1 MKRYRLIP
9 FALFLLAAG
18 HTTRLLAVE
27 EGDAVQ
33 GLQQEWAQIKYQMPP
48 PQRAKAMQG
57 LAERA
62 HQVTQ
67 ASPPGAEG
75 RRGEAQVWEAII
87 LASLAGEQG
96 GLGALSLVEQARDLL
111 LEVERRAPDTLEG
124 SVFTSLG
131 SLYYQVPGWP
141 IGFGDDAK
149 AREYLQR
156 ALALNPEGIDPNY
169 FYGDFL
175 IEEGEYKEAIG
186 YLEKAVKAPP
196 RPGRE
201 VADEGRRQEAGALLE
216 KAQTKLR

>member
-9 FALFLLAAG
+9 FALFLLATG
-18 HTTRLLAVE
+18 HTSTLLAVE
-27 EGDAVQ
+27 EGDPVQ
-33 GLQQEWAQIKYQMPP
+33 GLQQEWAQIKYKMPAP
-48 PQRAKAMQG
+48 ERAKAMQT

-67 ASPPGAEG
+67 ASGQQPA
-75 RRGEAQVWEAII
+75 AQIWEAII

-96 GLGALSLVEQARDLL
+96 GLGALSLVKQARDLL
-111 LEVERRAPDTLEG
+111 LEAEKRDPNVLEG

-141 IGFGDDAK
+141 VGFGDDAK

-156 ALALNPEGIDPNY
+156 ALALNPEGIDPNF
-169 FYGDFL
+169 FYGDYL
-175 IEEGEYKEAIG
+175 IEEGEYREAIG
-186 YLEKAVKAPP
+186 YLEKALKAPA

-201 VADEGRRQEAGALLE
+201 VADEGRRQEIQERLGQARAKLE
-216 KAQTKLR
+216 